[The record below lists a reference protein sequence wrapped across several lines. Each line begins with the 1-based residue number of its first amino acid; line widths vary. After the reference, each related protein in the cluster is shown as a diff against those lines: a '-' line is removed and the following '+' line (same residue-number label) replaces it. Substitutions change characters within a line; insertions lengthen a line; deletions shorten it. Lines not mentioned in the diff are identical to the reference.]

1 MHLKVNKRDDGRLR
15 FDSHCNYKSFK
26 SCRVSSQSSIH
37 KPLKSLTVP
46 ANTQAAIVQVY
57 HKVLHVLEQRTAER
71 FTKLLS
77 LSFAWVDNDEK
88 RNVAIISFHSSCLIS
103 VPATVRL
110 VPQHL
115 DEA

>member
-1 MHLKVNKRDDGRLR
+1 M
-15 FDSHCNYKSFK
+15 
-26 SCRVSSQSSIH
+26 
-37 KPLKSLTVP
+37 VP

-57 HKVLHVLEQRTAER
+57 HKVFEQMIAER

-77 LSFAWVDNDEK
+77 LSFAWVNNDEK
-88 RNVAIISFHSSCLIS
+88 RNVAIISFHLTCLIS